1 MTIAPP
7 PTSRPASP
15 RRPRPDASERI
26 LRAAVRR
33 IVASGATDL
42 TMHEV
47 AEEAGVSK
55 GLIHYHFHDKET
67 LLARMVEWMTQNLVA
82 RERGALAAS
91 ALREAIDD
99 LWRWLS
105 SELERGHVRVLVELA
120 EWREPL
126 VRGAVRVAA
135 SARRAAAVSSIDR
148 LFTLLSLRPRVPA
161 ALLADVVVAFIDGL
175 SVATGLEAERDPRA
189 AFDVF
194 WLSLLNLAE

>member
-1 MTIAPP
+1 
-7 PTSRPASP
+7 
-15 RRPRPDASERI
+15 
-26 LRAAVRR
+26 
-33 IVASGATDL
+33 
-42 TMHEV
+42 MHEV

-91 ALREAIDD
+91 APREAIDD

-105 SELERGHVRVLVELA
+105 SELERGHVRVIVELA

-135 SARRAAAVSSIDR
+135 GARRAAAASSIDR

-175 SVATGLEAERDPRA
+175 AVATGLESERDPRA

>member
-1 MTIAPP
+1 MTTPAH
-7 PTSRPASP
+7 PTST
-15 RRPRPDASERI
+15 RRPRADASERI

-67 LLARMVEWMTQNLVA
+67 LLARMVEWMTHNLVD
-82 RERGALAAS
+82 RERAALAAS
-91 ALREAIDD
+91 VPREAIDD

-105 SELERGHVRVLVELA
+105 AELERGHLRVLVELA

-126 VRGAVRVAA
+126 VHGAVRKAA
-135 SARRAAAVSSIDR
+135 TARRAAAASSIDR
-148 LFTLLSLRPRVPA
+148 LFTLLDLHPRVPA
-161 ALLADVVVAFIDGL
+161 ALLADVVVAFVDGL
-175 SVATGLEAERDPRA
+175 AVATGLEVERNPRA